1 MANKVRIYDL
11 AKELKLESKK
21 VLDDARL
28 MGVDVSVPS
37 NSLDDVIAAK
47 IREKYYPKKEQAT
60 AIHKARLI
68 KHPPASAVPAPVAET
83 AGIGKS
89 EMADTAAP
97 VSVAPAPSPS
107 DLLLTPATPAAPA
120 ASDTVTK
127 VLVLKPVAEAVHPKV
142 AEASPA
148 VSEAAT
154 EAAPAEIV
162 SAIPVPEAGSP
173 APSSKVPS
181 ETGGTIA
188 DSVSG
193 TRTIQLIRP
202 PQAPSQAVLSSEIS
216 PAGQVGMPE
225 TADTV
230 AAPADGSAVEVT
242 GSIPA
247 PVHQP
252 GTPASPAPASTTTIK
267 LINIPAPAPA
277 VPVVEVAPTAE
288 TATEPTG
295 IAADAP
301 GTGGAPAAKSGRV
314 EPPAVGTVVRK
325 LTPPSR
331 PMPMPSPTV
340 APRTKPTGKTE
351 RQPGQRDAAK
361 DTSRDA
367 QGKNVHILPS
377 GAQQVKV
384 YIPPKDQR
392 PQGRHQKRK
401 DQEGHQK
408 HMPRKGG
415 VVQHVAPAAPAIPVE
430 LKSVRL
436 IEGSTIREFAEK
448 IQAKPRDLVTR
459 LMQLGVMASI
469 NQTINPEIAIE
480 LGREYGW
487 DVSFGD
493 FEDMVVESEFE
504 ITPEAMEDN
513 DHRAPIIT
521 VMGHVD
527 HGKTSLLD
535 AIRSARVAE
544 GEAGGIT
551 QHIGAYSVQV
561 PNPDNPAELRRV
573 VFLDTPGHE
582 AFTMMRARGARVT
595 DIVVLV
601 VAADDG
607 VMPQTVEAIEHAR
620 AAGVPI
626 IVAINKI
633 DKPDA
638 NPERVKKELA
648 DRNLL
653 WTGWS
658 GDTEMVEVSAR
669 NQQNIDGLLEM
680 ILLTADII
688 ELKANPKRRATGT
701 VLEAKLDRGRGAV
714 ATVLVQNGS
723 LQVGDPF
730 IVGNYF
736 GKVRALMNDRG
747 ERVDQV
753 GPAMPV
759 EVLGLEGVPSAG
771 DQFQVVDEIS
781 KAQQISSYRQTH
793 ARAAALAR
801 SAARGLDQLRTQL
814 EAGSVK
820 ELLVILKTDV
830 QGSVEVLKDT
840 LTKLSTDK
848 VKVRIIRSDVGAIT
862 ESDVLLASAS
872 QATES
877 GAVTVIIGFNVR
889 PETRAEEVAKVE
901 DVDIR
906 LHSIIYKVEE
916 EIRNAMLGLMDA
928 TTKEIII
935 GKAEIRDLI
944 RVPKV
949 GTVAGCMVINGYL
962 KRTAH
967 ARLIRHNVVIFESH
981 LGSLRRFKDDVSE
994 VQQGYECGLTLERF
1008 NDYKIGDIVEAF
1020 LTEKVAPTQL

>member
-1 MANKVRIYDL
+1 MSNKVRIYDL

-21 VLDDARL
+21 VVDDARA

-37 NSLDDVIAAK
+37 NSVDDIIAAR
-47 IREKYYPKKEQAT
+47 IREKYYPKKEQAAMT
-60 AIHKARLI
+60 SRARLI
-68 KHPPASAVPAPVAET
+68 KHPPAPPNVAAEVPSAETQPEVISPVPAPEAPPAAATPTMPTTRVLQL
-83 AGIGKS
+83 KPV
-89 EMADTAAP
+89 AP
-97 VSVAPAPSPS
+97 VLPGVVAPVLKEPGPPTVLPETPAAEPPTAPEITKTIPEPPAPAIRISRIIPPPTPVPQVSSPPAPSVTAPPASQVEAPAPS
-107 DLLLTPATPAAPA
+107 TPASQVSPG
-120 ASDTVTK
+120 
-127 VLVLKPVAEAVHPKV
+127 KV
-142 AEASPA
+142 AEPA
-148 VSEAAT
+148 QKTQALPPPSGTIVRKLAT
-154 EAAPAEIV
+154 PTRPMPVAP
-162 SAIPVPEAGSP
+162 PP
-173 APSSKVPS
+173 APRQQV
-181 ETGGTIA
+181 
-188 DSVSG
+188 
-193 TRTIQLIRP
+193 
-202 PQAPSQAVLSSEIS
+202 
-216 PAGQVGMPE
+216 PAG
-225 TADTV
+225 
-230 AAPADGSAVEVT
+230 
-242 GSIPA
+242 
-247 PVHQP
+247 
-252 GTPASPAPASTTTIK
+252 
-267 LINIPAPAPA
+267 
-277 VPVVEVAPTAE
+277 APTA
-288 TATEPTG
+288 
-295 IAADAP
+295 
-301 GTGGAPAAKSGRV
+301 KSGESGRFDKSPASR
-314 EPPAVGTVVRK
+314 EPGRDPAGR
-325 LTPPSR
+325 S
-331 PMPMPSPTV
+331 
-340 APRTKPTGKTE
+340 
-351 RQPGQRDAAK
+351 
-361 DTSRDA
+361 
-367 QGKNVHILPS
+367 VHILPS

-384 YIPPKDQR
+384 YVPPKDQR

-401 DQEGHQK
+401 EQEGHQK
-408 HMPRKGG
+408 NLPRKQG
-415 VVQHVAPAAPAIPVE
+415 VVQAAPAPVPAIPAE
-430 LKSVRL
+430 LKPIRL

-448 IQAKPRDLVTR
+448 IQAKPRDLVTQ
-459 LMQLGVMASI
+459 LMQRGVMASI
-469 NQTINPEIAIE
+469 NQTIKPEMAIE
-480 LGREYGW
+480 IGRQYGW
-487 DVSFGD
+487 EVSFGD
-493 FEDMVVESEFE
+493 FEDMVIESEFE
-504 ITPEAMEDN
+504 ITPEAMEDT
-513 DHRAPIIT
+513 DLRAPIIT

-551 QHIGAYSVQV
+551 QHIGAYSVEV
-561 PNPDNPAELRRV
+561 PDPENTSMLRRV

-638 NPERVKKELA
+638 NPDRVRKELA
-648 DRNLL
+648 DRGLL
-653 WTGWS
+653 WTNWS

-669 NQQNIDGLLEM
+669 NRVNIDGLLEM

-688 ELKANPKRRATGT
+688 ELRANPKRRATGT

-723 LQVGDPF
+723 LHIGDPF
-730 IVGNYF
+730 IVGNFF

-747 ERVDQV
+747 ERVEAV

-781 KAQQISSYRQTH
+781 KAQQISGYRQTH

-814 EAGSVK
+814 EAGKVR

-840 LTKLSTDK
+840 LLKLSTDK

-889 PETRAEEVAKVE
+889 PETRAEEVARQE
-901 DVDIR
+901 SVDIR

-916 EIRNAMLGLMDA
+916 EIRSAMLGLMEA
-928 TTKEIII
+928 TNKETII
-935 GKAEIRDLI
+935 GKAEIRDII

-949 GTVAGCMVINGYL
+949 GTVAGCMVVNGQI
-962 KRTAH
+962 KRTAK
-967 ARLIRHNVVIFESH
+967 ARLIRNNVVIFESQI
-981 LGSLRRFKDDVSE
+981 GSLRRFKDDVSE
-994 VQQGYECGLTLERF
+994 VQQGYECGLTVDRF
-1008 NDYKIGDIVEAF
+1008 SDYKVGDIVEAY
-1020 LTEKVAPTQL
+1020 LIEKIAPTEL